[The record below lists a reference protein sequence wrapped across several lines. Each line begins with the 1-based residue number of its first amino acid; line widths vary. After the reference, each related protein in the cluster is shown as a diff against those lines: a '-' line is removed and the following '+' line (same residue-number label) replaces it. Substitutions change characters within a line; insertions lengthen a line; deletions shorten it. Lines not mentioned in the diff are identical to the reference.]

1 MRIALSFRLAGAAL
15 CAAALLGSA
24 ALSGCAHPQL
34 VELGESADEVVAY
47 LGEPQAKTPM
57 PDGTVRYTYSVQP
70 FGQEVWWLF
79 VDQNGR
85 VVSREQGLQE
95 KYFKLLTPGKSTE
108 ADVWALWG
116 KCAEKY
122 EFRLVNEHA
131 WMYRFRDKGGFDMAV
146 WPQFD
151 VNGVLRSLDVTE
163 DPWKNNDR
171 NNFMSF

>member
-1 MRIALSFRLAGAAL
+1 MRIKFVSK
-15 CAAALLGSA
+15 AAALAAAFGAVVVLG
-24 ALSGCAHPQL
+24 GCAHPQL
-34 VELGESADEVVAY
+34 VEMGQTQEDVIAY
-47 LGEPQAKTPM
+47 LGEPQAQTAM
-57 PDGTVRYTYSVQP
+57 PDGTVRLTYSVQP

-79 VDQNGR
+79 VDQSGK

-95 KYFKLLTPGKSTE
+95 KYFNMLTPGKSTE
-108 ADVWALWG
+108 ADVWAMWG
-116 KCAEKY
+116 KCAQKY
-122 EFRLVNEHA
+122 EFNLVNEHA

-151 VNGVLRSLDVTE
+151 VNGVMQSIEVTE